1 MSFRTTCPHCA
12 SIFRLGQDQLDAAQG
27 WAQCG
32 VCGAAFDA
40 RTSLCMEDG
49 SPLPQAAEPVAT
61 PLPQENAPAEA
72 DMAPAIAADDESA
85 TPADAEDITPSVM
98 PVGITQ
104 REEPLDLP
112 SIIIIDP
119 YMEVP
124 DDPGPL
130 PVIRSTAPV
139 LPPRTAAPA
148 PTPATRIEYATAT
161 PGPARISRAAKRQR
175 KPWVWLLFSLV
186 LLVAL
191 LAQAAWF
198 LRDTLVSRFPAVRP
212 GFEQACAVLGCSLSL
227 PHDASLMRIL
237 GSDLQAEPGN
247 ARQLR
252 LNLTLGNRAPHP
264 QAWPMLVLTLTDSRD
279 RPQSRRSFAPSEYLA
294 DPARVAAG
302 IAAGSEIPLTLSLT
316 TRDLKLAGYHLELS
330 Y

>member
-40 RTSLCMEDG
+40 RPSLCMEDG
-49 SPLPQAAEPVAT
+49 SPLPQAAQPIAT
-61 PLPQENAPAEA
+61 PLPESAAAES
-72 DMAPAIAADDESA
+72 DMAPVIDADGAAA
-85 TPADAEDITPSVM
+85 LPAAAEDITPSVM
-98 PVGITQ
+98 PVGITR

-119 YMEVP
+119 DIAVP

-130 PVIRSTAPV
+130 PVIRSTEPS
-139 LPPRTAAPA
+139 LPPRTAAPS

-161 PGPARISRAAKRQR
+161 PGSARIPRAAKRR
-175 KPWVWLLFSLV
+175 LNPWAWVLFSLV

-198 LRDTLVSRFPAVRP
+198 LRDTLVSRFPDVRP
-212 GFEQACAVLGCSLSL
+212 GFEQACTVLGCTLSL
-227 PHDASLMRIL
+227 PHNASLMRIL

-294 DPARVAAG
+294 DPARLAAG
-302 IAAGSEIPLTLSLT
+302 IAARSEVPLTLSLT
-316 TRDLKLAGYHLELS
+316 TRDLKLAGYHLELT